1 MKKALKCLSVIIV
14 MLIILFSFSI
24 TALAQ
29 TTTQD
34 GLQVNLTTDKQS
46 YSLNEDIQITIS
58 VTNTNDFTVKD
69 VSIEALL
76 PDNFEL
82 KDSNDETSTKA
93 IDLKSGEQANL
104 TVVAVVKG
112 EEQNV
117 TKPTENTVEPSTEPD
132 NTTEPSTVSDDTT
145 EPTTKSTENNADNT
159 QNTKPNTQATT
170 SIISNNDN
178 NKNNDNNNSDKSDDN
193 TKNNNNQDNTSIKT
207 GSDYT
212 YMGIFIVLLLASI
225 STLLY
230 CLIKHFDKTT
240 KIVSSILCVVIA
252 VTSVVGISK
261 FNAFAQENKTDINKS
276 TITLGEQIR
285 VDNNDYTI
293 TANVD
298 YKFNYDISLT
308 NFKADTFDIYLNEEK
323 LVTFTCNVT
332 GNKRIRSN
340 DVAVY
345 NKEHKFIV
353 YMNDD
358 GMNGDLLANDGVYSG
373 QTTLSSAEFKLE
385 EYFATAFDSKSNIF
399 EINFYRNLTEEEF
412 SSFDKLHTYVTS
424 LSFSEACNY
433 VKNSDEINTY
443 SIDEQNKN
451 ITYNSIYHIT
461 GVWEEEK
468 DNSLKGS
475 GEFSIPMIF
484 ERDYERAK
492 PIVDK
497 LYFSSQLKKKDVIVM
512 RPFRNSGFE
521 YDDFKYSGELLSSA
535 LNSAL
540 TVIDDEAVTLSEMKN
555 LSNYGIVLIDSH
567 GTLING
573 NTPNIIIGEKYKENQ
588 SYSADYS
595 SGTINCIGTEKNLTV
610 GRRFIE
616 KYYQDKSLTNSF
628 LFLGTCYS
636 SYANDIPLALLNAG
650 ATSTIGFTDSVSL
663 DYCNNTLF
671 ETVINSMLLSAD
683 PLEDSISSTKDFYGK
698 CDPYNAK
705 CELIMQG
712 LLSYK
717 IVDKVTDT
725 GSIIGRV
732 KEQGTNA
739 PISNREVKIYNEN
752 YTSDNAMYTF
762 IDKTKTDNNGSFK
775 ISLPV
780 GTYTLV
786 IDNDGEN
793 ANSDY
798 YYDTVEIKVKVDAGV
813 DTVLLND
820 IVLARCEN
828 GITGY
833 VYDNDDLINNGKN
846 TPIAD
851 VTVEV
856 YQNNNDT
863 TDFIGKCKTDKN
875 GKYTFAVD
883 KNGSYDLSF
892 IKSGYEDKIENMVFV
907 NGGYVTCD
915 AYLEKSISADKGNG
929 TKENP
934 YRVSNIEELKAVKN
948 DLSAYYIQIADI
960 DLRGESWKPIGNEEN
975 PFTGD
980 YDGNGYTISNLK
992 YSQYD
997 INYKYI
1003 GLFGYNEGAISNI
1016 IINNV
1021 CLEGFS
1027 PSALD
1032 GWIPCYLGGISGYNL
1047 GEITNCEIMSGIIQT
1062 WLSYNGKVYGLN
1074 SGAKIYAG
1082 GICGINSGT
1091 IYKCV
1096 NSAKVNINSSQ
1107 SAYVGGIC
1115 GDNTFGEISN
1125 SFNKAD
1131 VSGYCKMGDFRL
1143 RWQIDCYVAGITNS
1157 GDTTNCLC
1165 TAKNIIA
1172 KAPPSSNSQIA
1183 AIQLIYTS
1191 ARFIGGSRSGE
1202 NYALEEAYVFR
1213 GKTHHAYKDEIITEE
1228 YGVILTDID
1237 TINNIWDS
1245 Y

>member
-14 MLIILFSFSI
+14 MLTILFSFSI

-58 VTNTNDFTVKD
+58 VTNTNDFTVKG

-76 PDNFEL
+76 PDKFEL

-112 EEQNV
+112 EEQNA
-117 TKPTENTVEPSTEPD
+117 TNPTENTVEQNTEPD
-132 NTTEPSTVSDDTT
+132 STTEPNTGQNNTT
-145 EPTTKSTENNADNT
+145 EPTTKPTENNADNT
-159 QNTKPNTQATT
+159 QNTKPNTQVTT
-170 SIISNNDN
+170 SSISNNDN

-193 TKNNNNQDNTSIKT
+193 TKNNSNQDNTSIKT
-207 GSDYT
+207 GADYT

-230 CLIKHFDKTT
+230 CLIKHFNKTT
-240 KIVSSILCVVIA
+240 KIISSILCVVIA
-252 VTSVVGISK
+252 VTSVIGISK
-261 FNAFAQENKTDINKS
+261 FNAFAQENNS
-276 TITLGEQIR
+276 TITVSEHIK
-285 VDNNDYTI
+285 VDNYDYTI
-293 TANVD
+293 SANVSYNID
-298 YKFNYDISLT
+298 SIDSITFKDFWESDILVDKINEIEKSYT
-308 NFKADTFDIYLNEEK
+308 DENGYVPKNQVLNA
-323 LVTFTCNVT
+323 
-332 GNKRIRSN
+332 IN
-340 DVAVY
+340 DVNSYASELKDKGKI
-345 NKEHKFIV
+345 KEY
-353 YMNDD
+353 YMNYCDCSN
-358 GMNGDLLANDGVYSG
+358 GEPVSVSIIMNSGITVVYTPR
-373 QTTLSSAEFKLE
+373 QTTLSS
-385 EYFATAFDSKSNIF
+385 N
-399 EINFYRNLTEEEF
+399 
-412 SSFDKLHTYVTS
+412 TS
-424 LSFSEACNY
+424 LSPKINITSVADYQPSLYDFDKETQEFVQETHRELYDYLTPYCTLPSCYYENENVTYSSLSELRSNQLVMWVGHGVRANNHTYLEIGEEYKFSNFLKYDVFNTELKKMLDSGEIIKTSNNTIAVNYKYLDKVLGDLSNSMIYLNSCYTGCDKDLCDMFVKKGVSGLVVNSGSIIADYACAMQVGTISLLSEINAKTKNYYTISEAFNLCKKEY
-433 VKNSDEINTY
+433 GEADKYGVYPFI
-443 SIDEQNKN
+443 
-451 ITYNSIYHIT
+451 YN
-461 GVWEEEK
+461 G
-468 DNSLKGS
+468 D
-475 GEFSIPMIF
+475 
-484 ERDYERAK
+484 DYR
-492 PIVDK
+492 
-497 LYFSSQLKKKDVIVM
+497 
-512 RPFRNSGFE
+512 
-521 YDDFKYSGELLSSA
+521 
-535 LNSAL
+535 
-540 TVIDDEAVTLSEMKN
+540 
-555 LSNYGIVLIDSH
+555 
-567 GTLING
+567 
-573 NTPNIIIGEKYKENQ
+573 
-588 SYSADYS
+588 
-595 SGTINCIGTEKNLTV
+595 
-610 GRRFIE
+610 
-616 KYYQDKSLTNSF
+616 
-628 LFLGTCYS
+628 LFPV
-636 SYANDIPLALLNAG
+636 N
-650 ATSTIGFTDSVSL
+650 
-663 DYCNNTLF
+663 
-671 ETVINSMLLSAD
+671 
-683 PLEDSISSTKDFYGK
+683 
-698 CDPYNAK
+698 
-705 CELIMQG
+705 
-712 LLSYK
+712 
-717 IVDKVTDT
+717 

-732 KEQGTNA
+732 KEQGTNV

-775 ISLPV
+775 ISLPA

-793 ANSDY
+793 ATSDY
-798 YYDTVEIKVKVDAGV
+798 YYDTVEMKVKVDAGV

-851 VTVEV
+851 VTVDV
-856 YQNNNDT
+856 YQNNNGT
-863 TDFIGKCKTDKN
+863 TDYIGKCKTDEN
-875 GKYTFAVD
+875 GKYTFAVY

-892 IKSGYEDKIENMVFV
+892 TKSGYEDKIENMVFV

-992 YSQYD
+992 YSQYNID
-997 INYKYI
+997 YEYI
-1003 GLFGYNEGAISNI
+1003 GLFGYNEGAINNI

-1027 PSALD
+1027 PSTIND
-1032 GWIPCYLGGISGYNL
+1032 WIPCYLGGISGYNL

-1062 WLSYNGKVYGLN
+1062 WLSYDGKVYGIN

-1082 GICGINSGT
+1082 GICGKNSGT

-1115 GDNTFGEISN
+1115 GDNTFGKISN

-1131 VSGYCKMGDFRL
+1131 VSGYCKMGDFKL

-1157 GDTTNCLC
+1157 GDTKNCLC

-1183 AIQLIYTS
+1183 AIQFIDTS
-1191 ARFIGGSRSGE
+1191 ARFIGGSRLGE

-1228 YGVILTDID
+1228 YRVILTDID